1 MTTALELHLRIVGRH
16 DLAGQVYR
24 QLRTSIDEGRLVDGT
39 RLPSTR
45 DLAAQ
50 LCVSRKTTLEA
61 FDRLIAEGYLVT
73 RRGEGT
79 YVQASRQAAVAT
91 PPPILARLSSTSAW
105 DALHETLAMQ
115 RPRDHVALAFPGG
128 VTDRG
133 AFPFAAWRRCLLHA
147 LRTMARGTSSYRD
160 AAGEEELRLAISR
173 YLAVSRG
180 LHCPWQAVMVTQG
193 AQQALDLLARTV
205 IHPGDVV
212 AMEEPG
218 YPPARAC
225 FLAAG
230 AHVVGV
236 PVDDDGLCIE
246 AMPDGARVVYTTPAH
261 QFPLGMPMAPA
272 RREALLTWARGRD
285 VLVIEDDYDGEYRF
299 EGRPLDA
306 LKAADVADNVAY
318 VGTFSKTIFPELRIG
333 YVVAPVALQMAL
345 RKARQASDWHGC
357 MLTQLA
363 LARFMLDGDFALHQ
377 RRMLKLYAKRRDALA
392 AAFAG
397 PLAPWF
403 DAVPAVAGIHVTALL
418 RAPATEASLLEAA
431 QARGIGLTG
440 LAPFHAEAQ
449 RRQGIV
455 FGYGATSLADVETG
469 VAMLLDLLTT
479 LHPPLAQG

>member
-24 QLRTSIDEGRLVDGT
+24 QLRSAIDEGRLADGT

-45 DLAAQ
+45 DLAIQ

-61 FDRLIAEGYLVT
+61 FDRLIAEGYLLT

-79 YVQASRQAAVAT
+79 YVQASPLAAIVE
-91 PPPILARLSSTSAW
+91 PPAILARLASTSAW

-115 RPRDHVALAFPGG
+115 RPRDRVVQVFPGG

-133 AFPFAAWRRCLLHA
+133 AFPFAAWRRCLMHA
-147 LRTMARGTSSYRD
+147 LRIMARGNSSYRN

-205 IHPGDVV
+205 INPGDQV

-230 AHVVGV
+230 ARVVAV
-236 PVDDDGLCIE
+236 PVDDDGLCVDALPE
-246 AMPDGARVVYTTPAH
+246 NVRVVYTTPAH
-261 QFPLGMPMAPA
+261 QFPLGMAMAPA
-272 RREALLTWARGRD
+272 RRDALLRWARKRN
-285 VLVIEDDYDGEYRF
+285 VLLIEDDYDGEYRF
-299 EGRPLDA
+299 EGRPLNA
-306 LKAADVADNVAY
+306 LKAEDTADNVAY

-333 YVVAPVALQMAL
+333 YVVAPVALQVAL
-345 RKARQASDWHGC
+345 HKARQASDWHGC

-377 RRMLKLYAKRRDALA
+377 RRMLKLYAKRRLALA

-403 DAVPAVAGIHVTALL
+403 HAVPAVAGIHMTALL
-418 RAPATEASLLEAA
+418 RAPLTEALLIEAA
-431 QARGIGLTG
+431 QAKGIGLMG
-440 LAPFHAEAQ
+440 LAPFHAGAPG
-449 RRQGIV
+449 RQGIV
-455 FGYGATSLADVETG
+455 FGYGATSLAEIDSG
-469 VAMLLDLLTT
+469 VAMLLGLLNDIRSAV
-479 LHPPLAQG
+479 PG